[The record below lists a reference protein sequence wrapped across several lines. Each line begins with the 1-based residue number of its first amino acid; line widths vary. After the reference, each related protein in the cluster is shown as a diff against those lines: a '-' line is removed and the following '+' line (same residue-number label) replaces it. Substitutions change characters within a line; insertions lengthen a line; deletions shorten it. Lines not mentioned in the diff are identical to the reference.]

1 MRFRVVAG
9 MAAAVFV
16 PALFFSIAMFSGRSV
31 SAQSN
36 HPQAQ
41 LQPQTLPQPGPVQPA
56 SPKQVKTYLHPVRK
70 FVLAVPLG
78 ADLAERGDAVH
89 VSIRSRRGYIINIQT
104 GDMNPALTLAQMA
117 SKLEAQYLGL
127 GKPWSRKIGGK
138 DTQVAGLQAIESLYE
153 GANTRVKVIIARG
166 AKTDFVF
173 IFFAP
178 ADNFEKLL
186 NEFNWFLL
194 NFQPNPADLLSIVK
208 APASVKKPPAMP
220 TVPPKR
226 FSQSGY
232 GYSIQYPGDWE
243 VTRPSDTKV
252 TFSGKK
258 GTTAFQVFV
267 SIQNVRPAEAKT
279 PGEAANQVLADLK
292 ASLTREAADL
302 SIVGE
307 KPLTYKNGNLS
318 LAGRQMVVIYTYAGQ
333 RYRKWALVLPRPT
346 GTIAHIWSYT
356 APDSQFL
363 EFRPIADAMLKSWT
377 IQPGNG

>member
-1 MRFRVVAG
+1 MRFRVAAG

-16 PALFFSIAMFSGRSV
+16 PAVFFSIVLFAGRLV

-36 HPQAQ
+36 P
-41 LQPQTLPQPGPVQPA
+41 PQTQPQPGPVQPA

-70 FVLAVPLG
+70 FVLAIPLG

-89 VSIRSRRGYIINIQT
+89 ISIRSRRGYIINIQT
-104 GDMNPALTLAQMA
+104 GDANPALTLAQMA

-138 DTQVAGLQAIESLYE
+138 DTTVAGLQAIETMYE

-178 ADNFEKLL
+178 VDAFGKLEY
-186 NEFNWFLL
+186 EFDWFLL
-194 NFQPNPADLLSIVK
+194 NFQPNPADLLSVVK
-208 APASVKKPPAMP
+208 SGAKASASPEKPAAMAA
-220 TVPPKR
+220 VPPKR

-243 VTRPSDTKV
+243 VTRPSDTIA

-258 GTTAFQVFV
+258 GTAAFQVV
-267 SIQNVRPAEAKT
+267 VDIQNVKPAEAKT
-279 PGEAANQVLADLK
+279 PGEAADQVLADLK

-302 SIVGE
+302 SIIGE
-307 KPLTYKNGNLS
+307 KPLTYKSGNLS
-318 LAGRQMVVIYTYAGQ
+318 LAGRQMVVVYTYAGQ
-333 RYRKWALVLPRPT
+333 RHRKWAVVLPRPD
-346 GTIAHIWSYT
+346 GMVAHIWSYT
-356 APDSQFL
+356 APDSRYQ
-363 EFRPIADAMLKSWT
+363 EYRPIADAMFKSW
-377 IQPGNG
+377 IIPPGSG